1 MAPDTR
7 ETILEVARAT
17 AQAHGYGGLS
27 FRELG
32 KAVGI
37 KSASLHYHFP
47 TKGDLGAALARR
59 YAEDAKAT
67 LDGFWSETPNAVL
80 ALRKYT
86 GLFRRALENGNR
98 MCMCAFMAAETDD
111 LPPAVEAEV
120 QAFADVNVAWLTKV
134 LSAAPIPAADQRALA
149 IFAAVGGAQLAARSR
164 GDVAVYDRIINSYR
178 ASGLIPD

>member
-1 MAPDTR
+1 MSDTR
-7 ETILEVARAT
+7 EAILDAARAT

-27 FRELG
+27 FRELA

-59 YAEDAKAT
+59 YADDARAT
-67 LDGFWSETPNAVL
+67 LDEFWAATPNAVL

-86 GLFRRALENGNR
+86 GLFRRALEDGNR

-111 LPPAVEAEV
+111 LPPAVKAEV
-120 QAFADVNVAWLTKV
+120 QRFADVNVAWLTKV
-134 LSAAPIPAADQRALA
+134 VSAAAVPAPDRRALA

-164 GDVAVYDRIINSYR
+164 GDLAVYDRIIDSYR
-178 ASGLIPD
+178 ASWLIPD